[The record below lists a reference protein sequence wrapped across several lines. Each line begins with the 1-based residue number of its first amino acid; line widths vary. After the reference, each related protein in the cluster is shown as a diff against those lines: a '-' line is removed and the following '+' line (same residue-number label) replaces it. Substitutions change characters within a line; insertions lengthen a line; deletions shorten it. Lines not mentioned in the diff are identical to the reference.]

1 MAEER
6 RTTLELKAVHDSIEW
21 VQSNL
26 QILSPQ
32 QLIQELEIIKMWVK
46 NKLTESKIENDKSI
60 GIIIPLL
67 KSTVKI

>member
-6 RTTLELKAVHDSIEW
+6 RTTLDLKAVHDSIEW
-21 VQSNL
+21 IQSNL

-46 NKLTESKIENDKSI
+46 NNLTESKIENDKSNR
-60 GIIIPLL
+60 
-67 KSTVKI
+67 TD

>member
-6 RTTLELKAVHDSIEW
+6 RSTLDLKAVHDSIEW
-21 VQSNL
+21 IQSNL

-46 NKLTESKIENDKSI
+46 NNLTESKIENDKSNR
-60 GIIIPLL
+60 
-67 KSTVKI
+67 TD